1 MIYKKIVIFFSRL
14 SDFKFLTVT
23 PNSCCKNDFE
33 CFVKGEDIFFNVSSY
48 EMEGCLLYFKWKI
61 EFKVVVFVVASVV
74 VFILQIIIS
83 ILMRIL
89 FCIKREY
96 ELLDEESLDSKVW
109 IFLYFYLIIFTIRL
123 PL

>member
-1 MIYKKIVIFFSRL
+1 M
-14 SDFKFLTVT
+14 
-23 PNSCCKNDFE
+23 
-33 CFVKGEDIFFNVSSY
+33 KGEDIFFNVSSY